1 MAYEVFKRTAVRV
14 EQPALSIAPDGRIVI
29 NAAGAR
35 VLIDAGVKSALL
47 LWDKTSLK
55 LAIKAAPKD
64 DKNAFAVSIVKGRY
78 SGSIRAKSFLN
89 HIGWIPF
96 GREMLPAT
104 WNEKDKMLEVTLP
117 GEYVGSEKDGNH
129 KSKMKSGS

>member
-14 EQPALSIAPDGRIVI
+14 EQPSLSIAPDGRIVI

-47 LWDKTSLK
+47 LWDKTSRK
-55 LAIKAAPKD
+55 LAIKAAPKS
-64 DKNAFAVSIVKGRY
+64 DKNAFAISIVKGRY

-89 HIGWIPF
+89 YIGWALF
-96 GREMLPAT
+96 RREMLYAA

-117 GEYVGSEKDGNH
+117 EEYLGSEKDGDH
-129 KSKMKSGS
+129 KRKMKAGL